1 MRCFFVHGPGG
12 YCFSEDGLNS
22 MGTRAETL
30 KQKGRKMKKL
40 LVLFAVVM
48 FLVTSRMVLFA
59 DDAST
64 SAPAAAAPAADS
76 SAAPAAA
83 APAAA
88 APAAD
93 AKPASQTLTG
103 EVVCLTCYLG
113 HGGSGADHAAC
124 GKTCI
129 SKGLPVGLKVGD
141 KLYLA
146 IGKRHSTANKMLAS
160 YAGKQVTVDG
170 YVSEG
175 NGMSM
180 VEVEKV
186 ASAAK

>member
-1 MRCFFVHGPGG
+1 
-12 YCFSEDGLNS
+12 
-22 MGTRAETL
+22 
-30 KQKGRKMKKL
+30 MKKL
-40 LVLFAVVM
+40 LVLSAMVM
-48 FLVTSRMVLFA
+48 FLLTSRIALFA

-64 SAPAAAAPAADS
+64 AAP
-76 SAAPAAA
+76 APAAA

-88 APAAD
+88 AD
-93 AKPASQTLTG
+93 TKPAVQSLTG

-113 HGGSGADHAAC
+113 HGASGADHAAC

-146 IGKRHSTANKMLAS
+146 IGKRHSTANKALAK
-160 YAGKQVTVDG
+160 YAGQQVTVDG

-175 NGMSM
+175 DGMSM
-180 VEVEKV
+180 VEVQKV
-186 ASAAK
+186 APAAN